1 MKGFTLIE
9 VLVALLLFALG
20 AAALAETLV
29 VAQRLRAS
37 NARWLRAIELAEER
51 LELVR
56 AGQRDADGARL
67 GEFVRSWS
75 AHAVAGAP
83 RLERVDVVVSW
94 EDRGP
99 QSFAL
104 SALRRK

>member
-9 VLVALLLFALG
+9 VLVALLLFAVG

-29 VAQRLRAS
+29 VAQRLRVS
-37 NARWLRAIELAEER
+37 SGRWLRAVELAEER

-56 AGQRDADGARL
+56 AGDRSDDGAPL
-67 GEFVRSWS
+67 GEFTRSWQAS
-75 AHAVAGAP
+75 AVAGTT
-83 RLERVDVVVSW
+83 RLERVEVVVTW
-94 EDRGP
+94 EDHGP

>member
-9 VLVALLLFALG
+9 VVVALLLFAIG

-37 NARWLRAIELAEER
+37 NERWLHAIELAEER

-56 AGQRDADGARL
+56 AGDRGDDGAPL
-67 GEFVRSWS
+67 GAFTRTWHV
-75 AHAVAGAP
+75 GAAP
-83 RLERVDVVVSW
+83 DAPGLERIDVTVTW
-94 EDRGP
+94 EDRGR
-99 QSFAL
+99 QTFEL